1 MFKPVISGI
10 ALACLLTGAVH
21 AEAIT
26 IDASDVTF
34 SGVELYSDIQ
44 YSTSP
49 LGLMRNEL
57 YLDLMRPTSPE
68 PAPVIVFVTGSGWRA
83 VERERLLPQ
92 LVRFAE
98 AGFAVASIDYR
109 GIGEAKFPEPQMDV
123 KAAVRYLRANAGLY
137 NLDAQNIAVFG
148 PSAGGHLSLIAG
160 LTGNDDELVDDRL
173 PGISSEVAAIATFY
187 PAIYFGESGSPGYDL
202 GSLHLGFSPHDPA
215 NAEATRHA
223 SPESHIGPE
232 SPPVLLIHGSE
243 DSIVPIASSQR
254 FYEALI
260 AQDVDATFITV
271 EGVGHDFEQMTSV
284 PELTE
289 ALISFFDRT
298 LKANE

>member
-1 MFKPVISGI
+1 MFRPVICGI
-10 ALACLLTGAVH
+10 ALACLLAGSVH

-26 IDASDVTF
+26 IDARDATF

-57 YLDLMRPTSPE
+57 YLDLMRPTSAE

-123 KAAVRYLRANAGLY
+123 KAAVRFLRANAALY
-137 NLDAQNIAVFG
+137 NLDPENIAVFG
-148 PSAGGHLSLIAG
+148 PSAGGHLSLMAG
-160 LTGNDDELVDDRL
+160 LSGNDEAFVDERWPDV
-173 PGISSEVAAIATFY
+173 SSEVAAIATFY
-187 PAIYFGESGSPGYDL
+187 PAVYFGESGSPGYDL

-215 NAEATRHA
+215 NAEATRQA

-232 SPPVLLIHGSE
+232 SPPVLLIHGNE

-260 AQDVDATFITV
+260 TENVDATFITV
-271 EGVGHDFEQMTSV
+271 DGVGHDFEQMTSV
-284 PELTE
+284 PEVNE
-289 ALISFFDRT
+289 ALIAFFERT
-298 LKANE
+298 LRAGE

>member
-1 MFKPVISGI
+1 MFKPVSRGI
-10 ALACLLTGAVH
+10 AFACLLAGAAH

-26 IDASDVTF
+26 IDATGTTF

-44 YSTSP
+44 YSTSA

-92 LVRFAE
+92 LVPFAE

-109 GIGEAKFPEPQMDV
+109 GIGEARFPEPQMDV

-137 NLDAQNIAVFG
+137 NLDPDRIAVFG

-160 LTGNDDELVDDRL
+160 LTGDDEEFVDERW
-173 PGISSEVAAIATFY
+173 PGVSSQVSAIAAFY
-187 PAIYFGESGSPGYDL
+187 PAAFLGESGEPGYDL
-202 GSLHLGFSPHDPA
+202 ASMHMGLSVHADE
-215 NAEATRHA
+215 NAEAVGRA
-223 SPESHIGPE
+223 LPINYVSPD
-232 SPPVLLIHGSE
+232 SPPVLLIHGTE
-243 DSIVPIASSQR
+243 DEVVPIDQSQR
-254 FYEALI
+254 LYDKLVGE
-260 AQDVDATFITV
+260 DVDATFVTV

-284 PELTE
+284 PEVTE
-289 ALISFFDRT
+289 TLIAFFERT
-298 LKANE
+298 LKAD